1 MIGSRQRLTKGLFT
15 DPLLLRLIIPQ
26 SLKLP
31 LPNLLGCRSTRIF
44 PEIRTLLKPLKK
56 LASGIGA
63 RKRCRPF
70 VPPVTL
76 ICAYN
81 SIIQPQFDYCD
92 IVWNNC
98 RATNATKL
106 QKLQNRA
113 ARILTYTD
121 DDAEVEPLFQQLNW
135 TQIAPRRELHTL
147 SKHGLQVYSRFSA

>member
-98 RATNATKL
+98 RATILLRSCTSSKIALPGHWRRRWSRAT
-106 QKLQNRA
+106 
-113 ARILTYTD
+113 
-121 DDAEVEPLFQQLNW
+121 
-135 TQIAPRRELHTL
+135 
-147 SKHGLQVYSRFSA
+147 FSAVKLDSTCSSSWTPHTE